1 MQGNMV
7 DLKRYRTTSGE
18 RNVIEK
24 IKALIFGGAVLA
36 IEIMREPKLNLEE
49 NLWDLKR

>member
-7 DLKRYRTTSGE
+7 DLKRYRTSGE

-24 IKALIFGGAVLA
+24 IKALIFWGAVLA
-36 IEIMREPKLNLEE
+36 IEIMQEPKLNLEE